1 MRLTQAGLELVASKF
16 RALSDPTRLA
26 ILQCLMQG
34 EQSVSSIVEE
44 TAASQPNVSR
54 HLGVL
59 LRAGLVA
66 RRKAWPHSLYSV
78 SDPAIETMCQ
88 TMCASIE
95 RGWVELYPG
104 EPVGGEA

>member
-16 RALSDPTRLA
+16 HALSDPTRLA
-26 ILQCLMQG
+26 ILQCLLEG
-34 EQSVSSIVEE
+34 EQSVSSIVQE
-44 TAASQPNVSR
+44 TEASQPNVSR

-78 SDPAIETMCQ
+78 ADPAIEAMCQ
-88 TMCASIE
+88 AMCASIE
-95 RGWVELYPG
+95 RSRVELFPDQATDKG
-104 EPVGGEA
+104 S